1 MNFPFQNYIIK
12 NNYFNPI
19 FNLKKQKKKV
29 ILTVDVIWH
38 AKLFFFFFQ
47 IHVTR

>member
-19 FNLKKQKKKV
+19 FNLNKQKKKV
-29 ILTVDVIWH
+29 ILTVDVIRL
-38 AKLFFFFFQ
+38 AKLFCQ
-47 IHVTR
+47 LIRIHVTR